1 MTSFG
6 KEEQD
11 QSKIDGVED
20 SKTTIEFLRGRLLA
34 ERSASRTAKQ
44 RADELAQ
51 RVSELEEQLKVVSL
65 QRKRAE
71 KATTAVLSILE
82 DHAIDDVLEEFSSG
96 SDKETILSDQ
106 KDAGNKTGGDISS
119 SAKEK
124 EDDVD
129 TMSSSG
135 TVSSSSTARSLS
147 WKSGKSSHSLDRRK
161 YTDSNRRRY
170 SNFSSTDISSP
181 KRVGNSCRRIRRR
194 DTRSAIDKLRNSSAG
209 CASEP
214 LSSSANNEP
223 HSLTAGAGI
232 NDVNDQ
238 VHVPALDV
246 PGNGREADKRDE
258 DSQRAL
264 HQQVQPIGQYEAE
277 EKAQREWEEKYRE
290 SNSCTPDS
298 CDRENYSDVTE
309 ERDDL
314 KASQEPCLA
323 GRTSMQNH
331 VNQCGAAD
339 VSHTEQNGNIDN
351 SPSTPHVDMS
361 CLEDKKGSRTV
372 GSDSSASEL
381 ARPMSTGNY
390 LENLGQTSAFRHQQS
405 FPVTR
410 SPMHPRSS
418 SLQAGQALQTGYELA
433 LVSHNTSNG
442 VDSVFGKLEQ
452 AKLSLTKQINSSLPT
467 ANYPGTPSRFSS
479 LNHSP
484 EPSTYEISLTPYVE
498 SRSKYVTQSNRVT
511 YPFQRAFPEV
521 SSSAPS
527 YRPIS
532 ETNFEAGQPSST
544 PYVESQSKYVT
555 QSNRVTYPFQRAF
568 PEVSSSAPSYRPIS
582 ETNFDAGQPSS
593 VRFNPN
599 SSSRLPFS
607 SKFTYPSY
615 PKFPDM
621 VPKLP
626 PNEVFSRNFPAN
638 ETDLPPSFSF
648 STLSQEVVPRLPST
662 EKVSRN
668 FPTNETDPPPSF
680 SFSTLSPEV
689 VPRLPSTEVFPRNI
703 PTNEAGI
710 PPSFALRN
718 DPHIRPNMY
727 RG

>member
-1 MTSFG
+1 MTSSG
-6 KEEQD
+6 KEDQD
-11 QSKIDGVED
+11 QSKIDGIED

-65 QRKRAE
+65 QRKKAE
-71 KATTAVLSILE
+71 KATAAVLSILE
-82 DHAIDDVLEEFSSG
+82 DHAIDDVSEEFSSG

-106 KDAGNKTGGDISS
+106 KDAENKTGGDISS

-129 TMSSSG
+129 TLSSSG

-147 WKSGKSSHSLDRRK
+147 WKSGKSAHSLDRRK

-194 DTRSAIDKLRNSSAG
+194 DTRSASDKLQNSSAE
-209 CASEP
+209 CAP
-214 LSSSANNEP
+214 QALPSSANNEP
-223 HSLTAGAGI
+223 QSLTAGAG
-232 NDVNDQ
+232 NSDVNDQ
-238 VHVPALDV
+238 VHVSALDV
-246 PGNGREADKRDE
+246 SGNGREADKSDE
-258 DSQRAL
+258 DSKRAL
-264 HQQVQPIGQYEAE
+264 HQQAQLIGQYEAE

-290 SNSCTPDS
+290 SNSGTLDS

-323 GRTSMQNH
+323 GSTSMQNH
-331 VNQCGAAD
+331 ANQSGAAD
-339 VSHTEQNGNIDN
+339 VSRTEQNGNIDN

-372 GSDSSASEL
+372 ESDSPASEL
-381 ARPMSTGNY
+381 ARPMSNGNY
-390 LENLGQTSAFRHQQS
+390 LENHGQTSAYTHQQS
-405 FPVTR
+405 LPVTR

-433 LVSHNTSNG
+433 LVSHNTSN
-442 VDSVFGKLEQ
+442 SVNSVLGELEQ

-467 ANYPGTPSRFSS
+467 ASYPGMPSRFSS
-479 LNHSP
+479 VNQSP
-484 EPSTYEISLTPYVE
+484 EPSTYETSLSPYME
-498 SRSKYVTQSNRVT
+498 SRSKYVTQ
-511 YPFQRAFPEV
+511 
-521 SSSAPS
+521 
-527 YRPIS
+527 
-532 ETNFEAGQPSST
+532 G
-544 PYVESQSKYVT
+544 
-555 QSNRVTYPFQRAF
+555 NRVTYPFQRAF

-593 VRFNPN
+593 MRFNPN
-599 SSSRLPFS
+599 SSSHLPLS

-626 PNEVFSRNFPAN
+626 PNEVFSRNYPTN

-648 STLSQEVVPRLPST
+648 STWSPKVVPRLPST
-662 EKVSRN
+662 EKISRN

-689 VPRLPSTEVFPRNI
+689 VPRLPSTGVFPRNI
-703 PTNEAGI
+703 PTNETGI
-710 PPSFALRN
+710 PPSFASRN

>member
-1 MTSFG
+1 MTSSG
-6 KEEQD
+6 KEDQD

-51 RVSELEEQLKVVSL
+51 RILELKEQLKVVSL
-65 QRKRAE
+65 QRKKAE
-71 KATTAVLSILE
+71 KATAAVLSILE
-82 DHAIDDVLEEFSSG
+82 NHSIDDVSEEFSSG
-96 SDKETILSDQ
+96 SDKETILSHQ
-106 KDAGNKTGGDISS
+106 KDAENKTGGDISS
-119 SAKEK
+119 SVKEK
-124 EDDVD
+124 EDGVD
-129 TMSSSG
+129 TLSSLG

-170 SNFSSTDISSP
+170 SNFSSTGISSP

-194 DTRSAIDKLRNSSAG
+194 DTRSASDKLQNSSAE

-214 LSSSANNEP
+214 LPSSANNEP
-223 HSLTAGAGI
+223 HPLMAGAGI
-232 NDVNDQ
+232 SDVNDQ
-238 VHVPALDV
+238 VHVSAIDV
-246 PGNGREADKRDE
+246 SGNGKEADKSDE

-264 HQQVQPIGQYEAE
+264 HQQAQLIGQYEAE

-290 SNSCTPDS
+290 SDFCTPDS
-298 CDRENYSDVTE
+298 YDRETYLDVTE

-323 GRTSMQNH
+323 GSTSMQNH
-331 VNQCGAAD
+331 ANQSGAAD
-339 VSHTEQNGNIDN
+339 VSRTEQNGNVDN

-372 GSDSSASEL
+372 ESDSPASEL
-381 ARPMSTGNY
+381 ARPTSNGNY
-390 LENLGQTSAFRHQQS
+390 LENHGQTSAYSHQQS
-405 FPVTR
+405 FPVTH
-410 SPMHPRSS
+410 SPMHPGSS
-418 SLQAGQALQTGYELA
+418 SLQVGQALQTGYELA

-442 VDSVFGKLEQ
+442 VDSVLGDLER

-467 ANYPGTPSRFSS
+467 ASYSGMPSRFSS
-479 LNHSP
+479 VNQSP
-484 EPSTYEISLTPYVE
+484 EPSTYETSLSPYME
-498 SRSKYVTQSNRVT
+498 SRSKYVTQ
-511 YPFQRAFPEV
+511 
-521 SSSAPS
+521 
-527 YRPIS
+527 
-532 ETNFEAGQPSST
+532 G
-544 PYVESQSKYVT
+544 
-555 QSNRVTYPFQRAF
+555 NRVTYPFQRAF

-593 VRFNPN
+593 MRFNPN
-599 SSSRLPFS
+599 SSSRLPLS

-615 PKFPDM
+615 PKFPDI

-626 PNEVFSRNFPAN
+626 PNEVFSRNYPTN

-648 STLSQEVVPRLPST
+648 STWSPEVVPRLPST
-662 EKVSRN
+662 EKISRN

-689 VPRLPSTEVFPRNI
+689 VPRLPSTGVFPRNI
-703 PTNEAGI
+703 PTNETGI
-710 PPSFALRN
+710 PPSFASRN

>member
-1 MTSFG
+1 MTSSG
-6 KEEQD
+6 KEDQD

-34 ERSASRTAKQ
+34 ERSASRTARQ

-65 QRKRAE
+65 QRKKAE
-71 KATTAVLSILE
+71 KATAAVLSILE
-82 DHAIDDVLEEFSSG
+82 DHAIDDVSEEFSSG

-106 KDAGNKTGGDISS
+106 KDAENKTGGDISS
-119 SAKEK
+119 SEKEK

-129 TMSSSG
+129 TLSSLG

-170 SNFSSTDISSP
+170 SNFSSTGISSP
-181 KRVGNSCRRIRRR
+181 KWVGNSCRRIRRR
-194 DTRSAIDKLRNSSAG
+194 DTRSASDKLQNSSAE

-214 LSSSANNEP
+214 LPSSANNEP
-223 HSLTAGAGI
+223 HPLTAGAGI
-232 NDVNDQ
+232 SDVNDQ
-238 VHVPALDV
+238 VHVSALDV
-246 PGNGREADKRDE
+246 SGNGKEADKSDE

-264 HQQVQPIGQYEAE
+264 HQQAQLIGQYEAE
-277 EKAQREWEEKYRE
+277 EKAQREWEEKYRV
-290 SNSCTPDS
+290 SNICTPDS

-323 GRTSMQNH
+323 GSTSMQNH
-331 VNQCGAAD
+331 ANQCGAAD
-339 VSHTEQNGNIDN
+339 VSRTEQNGNVDN
-351 SPSTPHVDMS
+351 SPSTPHVNMS
-361 CLEDKKGSRTV
+361 CLEDKKGCRTV
-372 GSDSSASEL
+372 GSDSPASEL
-381 ARPMSTGNY
+381 ARPMSNGNY
-390 LENLGQTSAFRHQQS
+390 LENHGQTSAYSLQQS

-410 SPMHPRSS
+410 SPVHPGSS
-418 SLQAGQALQTGYELA
+418 CLQAGQALQAGYELA

-442 VDSVFGKLEQ
+442 VDSVLGKLEQ

-467 ANYPGTPSRFSS
+467 ASYPGMPSRFSS
-479 LNHSP
+479 VNQPP
-484 EPSTYEISLTPYVE
+484 EPSTYEISPSPYME
-498 SRSKYVTQSNRVT
+498 SRSKYVTQGNRVT

-521 SSSAPS
+521 SSS
-527 YRPIS
+527 
-532 ETNFEAGQPSST
+532 
-544 PYVESQSKYVT
+544 V
-555 QSNRVTYPFQRAF
+555 
-568 PEVSSSAPSYRPIS
+568 PSYRPIS

-593 VRFNPN
+593 MRFNPN

-621 VPKLP
+621 VPKPP
-626 PNEVFSRNFPAN
+626 PNEVFSRNFPTK
-638 ETDLPPSFSF
+638 ETDPPPSFSF
-648 STLSQEVVPRLPST
+648 STWSPEVVPRLRST
-662 EKVSRN
+662 EKISRN

-680 SFSTLSPEV
+680 SFSTLSPDV
-689 VPRLPSTEVFPRNI
+689 VPRLHSTEIFPRNI
-703 PTNEAGI
+703 PMNEAGI
-710 PPSFALRN
+710 PPSFTSRN

>member
-1 MTSFG
+1 MTSSG
-6 KEEQD
+6 KEDQD

-34 ERSASRTAKQ
+34 ERSASRTEKQ

-65 QRKRAE
+65 QRKKAE
-71 KATTAVLSILE
+71 KATAAVLSILE
-82 DHAIDDVLEEFSSG
+82 NHSIDDVSEEFSSG

-106 KDAGNKTGGDISS
+106 KDAENKTGGDISS
-119 SAKEK
+119 SVKEK

-129 TMSSSG
+129 TLSSSG

-194 DTRSAIDKLRNSSAG
+194 DTRSASDKLQNSSAK
-209 CASEP
+209 CASQALP
-214 LSSSANNEP
+214 SSANNEP
-223 HSLTAGAGI
+223 QSLTAGAG
-232 NDVNDQ
+232 NSDVNDQ
-238 VHVPALDV
+238 VHVSALDV
-246 PGNGREADKRDE
+246 SGNGREADKSDE
-258 DSQRAL
+258 DSKRAL
-264 HQQVQPIGQYEAE
+264 HQQAQLIGQYEAE

-290 SNSCTPDS
+290 SNICTPDS

-323 GRTSMQNH
+323 GNTSMQNH
-331 VNQCGAAD
+331 ANQSGAAD
-339 VSHTEQNGNIDN
+339 VSRTEQNGNIDN

-372 GSDSSASEL
+372 ESDSPASEL
-381 ARPMSTGNY
+381 ARPMSNGNY
-390 LENLGQTSAFRHQQS
+390 LENHGQTSAYSHQQS
-405 FPVTR
+405 LPVTR

-418 SLQAGQALQTGYELA
+418 SLQAGQAPQTGYELA
-433 LVSHNTSNG
+433 LVSHNTSN
-442 VDSVFGKLEQ
+442 SVNSVLGELEQ

-467 ANYPGTPSRFSS
+467 ASYPGMPSRFSS
-479 LNHSP
+479 VNQSP
-484 EPSTYEISLTPYVE
+484 EPSTYETSLSPYME
-498 SRSKYVTQSNRVT
+498 SRSKYVTQ
-511 YPFQRAFPEV
+511 
-521 SSSAPS
+521 
-527 YRPIS
+527 
-532 ETNFEAGQPSST
+532 G
-544 PYVESQSKYVT
+544 
-555 QSNRVTYPFQRAF
+555 NRVTYPFQRAF

-593 VRFNPN
+593 MRFNPN
-599 SSSRLPFS
+599 SSSRLPLS

-626 PNEVFSRNFPAN
+626 PNEVFSRNYPTN

-648 STLSQEVVPRLPST
+648 STWSPEVVPRLPSA
-662 EKVSRN
+662 EKLSRN

-689 VPRLPSTEVFPRNI
+689 VPRLPSTGVFPRNI
-703 PTNEAGI
+703 PTNETGI
-710 PPSFALRN
+710 PPSFASRN